1 MKRIAMLMILIL
13 LTALPAFA
21 AELKVGYVDLQKALN
36 LSKAGEQA
44 KEKIAVQVKGYET
57 ELDARQ
63 EELKKLKDDL
73 EKQALLLSADALSSK
88 ERDYQ
93 QRLKEFQRYTKDI
106 QEELQQQDAD
116 FTRAIIEE
124 IGKVIAEVGK
134 KEGFTMIFEQ
144 SESAVLYA
152 DDKVDLTQMIIDAY
166 DATH

>member
-1 MKRIAMLMILIL
+1 MKRIAMLMILVL

-21 AELKVGYVDLQKALN
+21 AELKIGYVDLQKALN

-44 KEKIAVQVKGYET
+44 KNKIAAKVKGYEA
-57 ELDARQ
+57 ELDGRQ

-73 EKQALLLSADALSSK
+73 EKQSLLLSPEALSSK

-124 IGKVIAEVGK
+124 IGKVIAQVGK

-152 DDKVDLTQMIIDAY
+152 DDKVDLTQKIIDAY